1 MPENKFEIIWAEY
14 LKYRAKL
21 RGYEISVLEE
31 VIRYSTERYIDSST
45 GRNVVVIRYSTE
57 RYIDSS
63 TGRNVVVGKH
73 DNRLVMI
80 PYECDENRITPV
92 TVHATSRQ
100 QIKFRLKTGRF
111 THG

>member
-1 MPENKFEIIWAEY
+1 MPEKKFEIIWTEY

-21 RGYEISVLEE
+21 RGYETSVLEE
-31 VIRYSTERYIDSST
+31 
-45 GRNVVVIRYSTE
+45 VIRYSTE

-111 THG
+111 AHG